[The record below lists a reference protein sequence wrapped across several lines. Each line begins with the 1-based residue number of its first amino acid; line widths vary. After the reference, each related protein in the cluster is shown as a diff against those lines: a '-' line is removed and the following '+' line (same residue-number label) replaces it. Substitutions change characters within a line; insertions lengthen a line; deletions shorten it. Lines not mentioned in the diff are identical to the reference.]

1 MSVAILG
8 AFAALFLAAAI
19 SDLSRYIIPNAI
31 SIALVLLFAVA
42 ALFGDA
48 RIDWLSHLGA
58 AVAIFAIGA
67 VLFRFGALG
76 GGDVKLFAA
85 ASLWMGFANLLPY
98 LFVVA
103 LVGGALTL
111 LLLALRLALPRAWG
125 ALGRGASL
133 RLPAMLTTGSRV
145 PYGVAIAAGALVM
158 ARRLPLLSLSSLG

>member
-8 AFAALFLAAAI
+8 AFAALFVAAAI

-31 SIALVLLFAVA
+31 SIALVVLFAAA
-42 ALFGDA
+42 ALAGDA
-48 RIDWLSHLGA
+48 RIDWISHLGA

-76 GGDVKLFAA
+76 GGDVKLLAA
-85 ASLWMGFANLLPY
+85 ASLWMGFAGLLPY

-103 LVGGALTL
+103 LAGGALTL
-111 LLLALRLALPRAWG
+111 LLLALRFALPRAWG
-125 ALGRGASL
+125 VLGRGVNL
-133 RLPAMLTTGSRV
+133 RLPTMLTAGARV

-158 ARRLPLLSLSSLG
+158 APRLPILSLSGLG